1 MIVTIDGPAGA
12 GKSSAARGLAQRL
25 GYDYLDTGAM
35 YRCVAL
41 AGVRA
46 QVDWQHPEQLTALA
60 AQLHIDLTGN
70 RVLLDGQDVTA
81 EIRSPEITRLVQHA
95 AGNNEI
101 RRLLVLQQKRFG
113 EGRNLVTEGRDQGTV
128 VFPHAEC
135 KIFLTASPDERAR
148 RRHAELMAKG
158 ENISLS
164 QVESQQK
171 LRDDQDEQR
180 EYGGM
185 RMAPGA
191 VPISTTGLTLEQVI
205 DRLEQ
210 EVRSAEQRGAAASSA
225 TPASSPSARDEQGAS

>member
-25 GYDYLDTGAM
+25 GFDYLDTGAM

-46 QVDWQHPEQLTALA
+46 QVDWQHPEQLTALTA
-60 AQLHIDLTGN
+60 RLHIDLTGN

-81 EIRSPEITRLVQHA
+81 EILSPEITRLVQHA
-95 AGNNEI
+95 AGNNER
-101 RRLLVLQQKRFG
+101 RRLLVLHQKRFG
-113 EGRNLVTEGRDQGTV
+113 DGRNLVTEGRDQGTV

-158 ENISLS
+158 ENITLS

-210 EVRSAEQRGAAASSA
+210 EVRSAEQRGAAASST
-225 TPASSPSARDEQGAS
+225 TPASSPSARDEQGAP